1 MLIKMRENKGFTL
14 VELMIVV
21 AIIGILA
28 AVAVP
33 FYQRYVAKSKLTTKV
48 FPGQHAIETNIG
60 AIYAVRNELPGTGA
74 TILASLYRDASTMCF
89 TPNWT
94 GGQLEIT
101 LSNTVACGFNRLI
114 AGMTGTHIV
123 ARPETTGDKITQW
136 LLTGPV
142 VEELGLN

>member
-33 FYQRYVAKSKLTTKV
+33 FYQRYVAKSKLTVKV

-60 AIYAVRNELPGTGA
+60 AIYAVKNSLPGTGN
-74 TILASLYRDASTMCF
+74 LSMLYRDASTACF
-89 TPNWT
+89 TPVWD
-94 GGQLEIT
+94 GQILNIYLAST
-101 LSNTVACGFNRLI
+101 TPSCGFTNLI
-114 AGMTGTHIV
+114 SGMTPPHLV
-123 ARPETTGDKITQW
+123 ASPIMTAGKISEW
-136 LLTGPV
+136 AMRGPV
-142 VEELGLN
+142 SEELGLR